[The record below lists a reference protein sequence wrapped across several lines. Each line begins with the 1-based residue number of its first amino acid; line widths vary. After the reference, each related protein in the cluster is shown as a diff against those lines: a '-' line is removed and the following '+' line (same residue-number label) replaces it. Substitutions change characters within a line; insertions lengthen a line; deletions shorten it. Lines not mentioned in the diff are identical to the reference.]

1 MGPALF
7 LHKIASTFVSKNLPL
22 SRPVFR
28 RCDVGVGSTP
38 PQNPPQQSEGCL
50 WRSIIDRRA
59 AQNCSPIISAFRAN
73 DAGFLV
79 EPALDAR
86 EFLALHRAGEL
97 R

>member
-1 MGPALF
+1 MDRALSRD
-7 LHKIASTFVSKNLPL
+7 KAGSTFFEKNLLL
-22 SRPVFR
+22 SGAVSRG
-28 RCDVGVGSTP
+28 CDVGLGSTP
-38 PQNPPQQSEGCL
+38 PQSRPQQSEGCL

-79 EPALDAR
+79 EPALDAQ